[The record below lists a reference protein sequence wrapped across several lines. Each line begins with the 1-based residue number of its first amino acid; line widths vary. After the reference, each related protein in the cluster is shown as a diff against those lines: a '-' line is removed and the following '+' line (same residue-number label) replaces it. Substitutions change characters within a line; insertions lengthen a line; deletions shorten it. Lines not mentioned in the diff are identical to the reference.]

1 MKHNSANVLNLGR
14 TPSATVLKLSWPSIL
29 EQMAFTVLNFA
40 DTAMVGVLGA
50 VFTAAVGIT
59 APVLWLANGIIA
71 AVSVGFSV
79 QVAQLVGSGD
89 LPRAS
94 KVASQ
99 SLSISLL
106 AGVII
111 AAVGML
117 ISPFLPIW
125 LGAEGE
131 VIPLAS
137 QYFII
142 MSLCC
147 FFNSMQ
153 VNLSSILRCTGD
165 TTSPLAANSTAIVL
179 NVLLNWLFIF
189 PARDISL
196 FGQSFHIWGAGLGV
210 AGAAWGSLLA
220 TAVATLMLVKPM
232 LDGRR
237 GIKLSMAD
245 TLHFDREI
253 LTRAKELGVPVGL
266 ERITLSLGQVV
277 FIRMVSTMGTS
288 AVAAHHLAIQ
298 AESLSYMPSFGFS
311 MAATTLVGQ
320 SIGSADP
327 ARARRFGRI
336 ASNMGAVCM
345 AATGLLLFAFAEP
358 IIGLF
363 TRDLAV
369 IALGGILLRIVA
381 FAQPMEAYATIYA
394 GALRGAGD
402 SKWPF
407 YINLVGVWGFRIG
420 LSVIFVFA
428 FGWGLPALWV
438 AMLCDLTFRGI
449 VCRKR
454 FLNSILVQ

>member
-1 MKHNSANVLNLGR
+1 MKHHSANVLNLGR
-14 TPSATVLKLSWPSIL
+14 TPALTVLKLSWPSIL

-59 APVLWLANGIIA
+59 TPVLWLANGIIA

-79 QVAQLVGSGD
+79 QVAQFVGSGD

-106 AGVII
+106 SGIAI
-111 AAVGML
+111 AAVGL
-117 ISPFLPIW
+117 LLSPILPIL
-125 LGAEGE
+125 LGAEGD
-131 VIPLAS
+131 VIPLAR
-137 QYFII
+137 QYFAI
-142 MSLCC
+142 MSVCC
-147 FFNSMQ
+147 FFNSIQ
-153 VNLSSILRCTGD
+153 VNLSSILRCTGN
-165 TTSPLAANSTAIVL
+165 TTSPLTANSTAIVL
-179 NVLLNWLFIF
+179 NVVLNWLFIF
-189 PARDISL
+189 PERTITL
-196 FGQSFHIWGAGLGV
+196 FGQDFYMWGAGLGV
-210 AGAAWGSLLA
+210 AGAAWGSVLA
-220 TAVATLMLVKPM
+220 TAVAALMLVKPM
-232 LDGRR
+232 LDGKR
-237 GIKLSMAD
+237 GVKLSVAD
-245 TLHFDREI
+245 TLKFDKAI
-253 LTRAKELGVPVGL
+253 LTRACELGVPVGL

-277 FIRMVSTMGTS
+277 FIRMVSTMGTA
-288 AVAAHHLAIQ
+288 AVASHHLAIQ
-298 AESLSYMPSFGFS
+298 AESLSYMPSFGFAV
-311 MAATTLVGQ
+311 AATTLVGQ
-320 SIGSADP
+320 SIGAEDH

-336 ASNMGAVCM
+336 SANMGAIGM
-345 AATGLLLFAFAEP
+345 AATGLLLFFFAEP

-363 TRDLAV
+363 TRDAAV
-369 IALGGILLRIVA
+369 IVLGGTLLRIVA